1 MFQVTYTR
9 DTKQTKQ
16 VGVAVRTSASQ
27 HDTMHSRSPQLP
39 INDRQLL
46 IDCVRC
52 TRSYVLVAVFHSEST
67 QQHDKAVT
75 RGVFCV
81 FEHSPKFQGKIRHTK
96 TDQLLVTK
104 FSKVTIALL
113 LGDFQKT
120 FLFNCLDN

>member
-27 HDTMHSRSPQLP
+27 LL
-39 INDRQLL
+39 INGRQLL

-52 TRSYVLVAVFHSEST
+52 TRSYVLVAVFISEST

-75 RGVFCV
+75 RGVFWV

-104 FSKVTIALL
+104 FSKVTSS
-113 LGDFQKT
+113 T
-120 FLFNCLDN
+120 C